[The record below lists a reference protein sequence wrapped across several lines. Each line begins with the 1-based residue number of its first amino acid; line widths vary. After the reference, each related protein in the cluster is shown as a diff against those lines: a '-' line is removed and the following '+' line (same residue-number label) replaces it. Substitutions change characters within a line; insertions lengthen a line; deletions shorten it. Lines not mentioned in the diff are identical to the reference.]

1 MDRENR
7 HDEWN
12 REFSVVPEIIFFW
25 ETVPSFELHDSLIFE
40 GIVEWIENVGQSE
53 WIMYTDMHVI
63 TIVLNFHRIRII
75 MREIIIFLCE
85 IYILNIINEK
95 SDMM

>member
-40 GIVEWIENVGQSE
+40 GIVEWIENVRQSE
-53 WIMYTDMHVI
+53 WIMYTDMYDCVEFPPYSHNYERNNYI
-63 TIVLNFHRIRII
+63 SLWN
-75 MREIIIFLCE
+75 IF
-85 IYILNIINEK
+85 
-95 SDMM
+95 